1 MQTKQ
6 TNIIQVAECALGNNA
21 ANIINKLKYGIICK
35 DDTDYNLLEL
45 LIFAAK
51 SGCVEDLC
59 NIENT
64 IGKILKYCK
73 DCKPKRYKEPIITY
87 NTDYTCWYSSQE
99 YLDCLEQ
106 QLIDQGWIE
115 PAINICNDLNIH
127 IDINSLCSGLGL
139 ELSMMKIDCLNI
151 TNIDIEKAC
160 NRFLTSTILTN
171 TLETG
176 DVLIPIDYVL
186 IVNSLLVDT
195 DNLRLN
201 INIDGSTYELY
212 SITYFNGTQN
222 TTISNLEKDEL
233 NNLYLPTINTFE
245 WYGVKNSQQQI
256 IITGYNVSSNNETE
270 DFPINTIIEEITV
283 VDLPFI
289 YEFQE
294 NCEEHEA
301 ALDYSYFDNVV
312 NYTLQNDQL
321 EITNFIQPSAVL
333 MFYTKC
339 PDESLYFY
347 WLILFKEPIRN

>member
-106 QLIDQGWIE
+106 QLITQGWIE
-115 PAINICNDLNIH
+115 PAINICNDLNIQ
-127 IDINSLCSGLGL
+127 IDINSLCTGLSL
-139 ELSMMKIDCLNI
+139 ELSMMKIDCLSI

-160 NRFLTSTILTN
+160 TNFLTSTTLTN

-176 DVLIPIDYVL
+176 NLLISDNYLL
-186 IVNSLLVDT
+186 IVNSIIIDT
-195 DNLRLN
+195 DNVKLN

-222 TTISNLEKDEL
+222 VTINNLEKDEL

-245 WYGVKNSQQQI
+245 WYGVQDSQQQI
-256 IITGYNVSSNNETE
+256 IITGYNVTNDKTE
-270 DFPINTIIEEITV
+270 FFPINTIIENITV
-283 VDLPFI
+283 IDLPFI
-289 YEFQE
+289 YKFQD
-294 NCEEHEA
+294 NCNEHEA
-301 ALDYSYFDNVV
+301 ATDYTYFGNVV
-312 NYTLQNDQL
+312 DYTLQNDQL
-321 EITNFIQPSAVL
+321 EVTHFNQSDAVL
-333 MFYTKC
+333 IFYTKC
-339 PDESLYFY
+339 PDNSLYFY
-347 WLILFKEPIRN
+347 WLILFKEPIHN